1 MSSRLAGAILARI
14 RKDAGNDVDASL
26 LDLPADPL
34 KRRGSASSRPL
45 SSSAS
50 RALKQLG
57 RGISIARK
65 ARRLTQADLSKRAG
79 IARKTV
85 VSLESGAGSPSL
97 SSFVEVL
104 ACLDDDMLDALVDFV
119 LADPTGK
126 RLMEARLPQ
135 AIRRQR
141 RSLAIPP
148 R

>member
-1 MSSRLAGAILARI
+1 MSSDLAKAILARI
-14 RKDAGNDVDASL
+14 RSDAGLEVGASSL
-26 LDLPADPL
+26 ELPPDSV
-34 KRRGSASSRPL
+34 KRRRSASSRPL
-45 SSSAS
+45 SISAS

-57 RGISIARK
+57 RGIVIARK
-65 ARRLTQADLSKRAG
+65 ARRLTQAELAQRAG

-135 AIRRQR
+135 AIRRNR
-141 RSLAIPP
+141 RSQPIPP

>member
-1 MSSRLAGAILARI
+1 MYGVEVSIKSGAI
-14 RKDAGNDVDASL
+14 
-26 LDLPADPL
+26 
-34 KRRGSASSRPL
+34 
-45 SSSAS
+45 
-50 RALKQLG
+50 Q
-57 RGISIARK
+57 
-65 ARRLTQADLSKRAG
+65 
-79 IARKTV
+79 
-85 VSLESGAGSPSL
+85 SL